1 MNGQQGGCL
10 DIDAIDFSKEHL
22 LASGFTAKELQ
33 MLQNNIDNFGGTFEE
48 IVRDLAKRFKI
59 FLWVFCCCIACF
71 LFLLYSKIDD
81 FGYVFGGGISLL
93 IAVFIIGFSQPPVI
107 SFKCWRFCSVNK
119 V

>member
-1 MNGQQGGCL
+1 M

-33 MLQNNIDNFGGTFEE
+33 MLQNNIDNFGGTFED

-93 IAVFIIGFSQPPVI
+93 VAVFIIGFSQPPVI